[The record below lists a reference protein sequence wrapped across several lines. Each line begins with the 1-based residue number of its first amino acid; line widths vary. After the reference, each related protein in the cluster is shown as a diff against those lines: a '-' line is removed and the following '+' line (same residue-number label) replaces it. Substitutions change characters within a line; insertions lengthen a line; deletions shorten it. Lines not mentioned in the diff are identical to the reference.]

1 MAYNTEEDKQNL
13 ILEHLPLVKNV
24 VGRIDSGHSGYDPE
38 DLVNI
43 GIIGLIDAIDKFD
56 ASKSVPFE
64 AYARIRIRGSV
75 IDELRRSGPVSRNR
89 MDKLNKYYRAKKE
102 LEDKHLRSVTEKE
115 ICAELGIGKEELSTI
130 HETVHYL
137 ANVSLDS
144 VIYSEEGEDTEL
156 IDLLEDK
163 SAELPHEIFEDNE
176 MKEALAKAITH
187 LNEKEQIL
195 LNLYYVEELT
205 MKEIGYVLGVSVP
218 RVSQMHGQV
227 VIKLRKLLSPYVE
240 GEV

>member
-1 MAYNTEEDKQNL
+1 MAYESTDKENL

-24 VGRIDSGHSGYDPE
+24 VSRIDSGHSGYDQE

-56 ASKSVPFE
+56 NSKNVPFE

-89 MDKLNKYYRAKKE
+89 MDRLNEYYKAKKD
-102 LEDKHLRSVTEKE
+102 LENKFLRTVTEQE
-115 ICAELGIGKEELSTI
+115 ICDELGIGSDELSTI

-137 ANVSLDS
+137 SNVSLES
-144 VIYSEEGEDTEL
+144 TIYSEEGDDSEL
-156 IDLLEDK
+156 IDIIEDRD
-163 SAELPHEIFEDNE
+163 AVLPEDIFEDNE
-176 MKEALAKAITH
+176 MKEALLEAIKK
-187 LNEKEQIL
+187 LKEKEQLL

-205 MKEIGYVLGVSVP
+205 MKEIGYILEVSVP

-227 VIKLRKLLSPYVE
+227 VIKLRNLLNPYL
-240 GEV
+240 EV